1 MGEEFFLREKFFS
14 RKKLFSPKIWGE
26 EIYSR
31 KFENNFLFEFLERKI
46 SFTFRE
52 KKKCFELSRKIFSS
66 HFQLKFVFQFCENI
80 FLFTKNSFP
89 IKIGYL
95 FLWNKKYYSIFRT
108 KFFLHIIR
116 KEIFLHNLKRN
127 LSSHFSKRIFSSHF
141 REKNFLPQFRNLF
154 FFHEKKFVENNF
166 CFEKFFSKQK
176 LFSQWEKKI
185 SFEFLETKKSL
196 TCPVGGGWFPKI
208 K

>member
-1 MGEEFFLREKFFS
+1 MFSNFVRIFFFS
-14 RKKLFSPKIWGE
+14 RKI
-26 EIYSR
+26 
-31 KFENNFLFEFLERKI
+31 
-46 SFTFRE
+46 
-52 KKKCFELSRKIFSS
+52 
-66 HFQLKFVFQFCENI
+66 HFQLKLII
-80 FLFTKNSFP
+80 F
-89 IKIGYL
+89 
-95 FLWNKKYYSIFRT
+95 FLWNKKYHSIFRT
-108 KFFLHIIR
+108 KFFLHKIR

-196 TCPVGGGWFPKI
+196 TCPVGGVPQNQVMNKVFKKTLILFKI
-208 K
+208 WQKTIKFYLIFLCNFRNVKYPRKAHFVGAKKWAFFDFT